1 MNLIGKPTRLW
12 LSFGGEIQILQ
23 GKVVCLEFQ
32 CLKLNMAESRCSPL
46 KGNWKKPNKSIKL
59 VVKKRVNHPID
70 KSSTV
75 LKTRSLNAAEVT
87 REQLKR
93 RNPFGCSPNKKA
105 NISSPHENQENVKLF
120 QDLDKPKSSSY
131 AEHILK
137 NTVEETREFIP
148 DNDGNGQIEEID
160 KPSSTK
166 EVKRKCLSS
175 ENLPLDWSLKT
186 RVRFTSNQPFN
197 WCSKMLGSQEAEGIC
212 NFVQCQ
218 ENNQVPSTLFQQNI
232 MYWIHPCLPW
242 LSLFPRLSSEIKST
256 SKLPSLT
263 ENDDITEALQANW
276 CQSFRSLFN
285 LLRCGY
291 CNYFYLCS
299 AQSTMLFRAANIG
312 GLPSTSVFITP
323 TTKGMRDALD
333 KEGNFL

>member
-175 ENLPLDWSLKT
+175 ENLP
-186 RVRFTSNQPFN
+186 
-197 WCSKMLGSQEAEGIC
+197 
-212 NFVQCQ
+212 CQ